1 MSEARPPVRAAI
13 FYHRPIDDPYHGGSR
28 HCQGFA
34 KGLAPYFAIEF
45 VGPRLPR
52 GWAAGQR
59 DRGGVRLAVVGYL
72 LRAFAAAARFVLADG
87 SRGSA
92 DRARLVIAFDV
103 YLGGIAAV
111 WSRIRRVEMVYYPQD
126 SPHRVAQGWTAS
138 GVRGAWLFRAFRALP
153 ERWSVRAASVVLVP
167 SPSVG
172 RDYAELGIDPRRI
185 RLCPMNREAPTYRPA
200 AVEEWRRRLDLQG
213 RTAAIFVGSFQYPPN
228 VRAFEY
234 LRDSL
239 APRLQERAPSVEIL
253 VAGLDSE
260 AFASGL
266 PRNVRVLG
274 TVDDLDSLLF
284 ACSIGLAPMDV
295 PGGTSG
301 KVIDFLLH
309 GLPTVATPQAANGVA
324 PSPLLRVVPLASF
337 PDAVTEAD
345 GATAAT
351 GASPAPRSPDPEYL
365 RLYAGEQEL
374 RSIAADLA
382 TRAAP
387 PSAT

>member
-1 MSEARPPVRAAI
+1 MSEPRPAVRAAI

-34 KGLAPYFAIEF
+34 RGLAPFFAVEF
-45 VGPRLPR
+45 VGPRLPPN
-52 GWAAGQR
+52 WAAGQR

-72 LRAFAAAARFVLADG
+72 LRAFAAASRFVLADG
-87 SRGSA
+87 YRASA
-92 DRARLVIAFDV
+92 DRARLLIAFDV

-111 WSRIRRVEMVYYPQD
+111 WSRIRRVEMIYYPQD
-126 SPHRVAQGWTAS
+126 SPHRIAQGWTTS

-172 RDYAELGIDPRRI
+172 RDYAELGIDPSRI

-200 AVEEWRRRLDLQG
+200 AVEEWRQRLNLQG

-239 APRLQERAPSVEIL
+239 APRLQELAPSIEIL

-260 AFASGL
+260 AFASDL
-266 PRNVRVLG
+266 PKNVRVLG

-309 GLPTVATPQAANGVA
+309 GLPTVATPEAADGVA
-324 PSPLLRVVPLASF
+324 PSPLLRVSPLTSF
-337 PDAVTEAD
+337 PEALTEVDGVT
-345 GATAAT
+345 ATAR
-351 GASPAPRSPDPEYL
+351 ASLAPRSPDPGYL
-365 RLYAGEQEL
+365 RLYTGEQEL

-382 TRAAP
+382 GRAA
-387 PSAT
+387 SRTAS